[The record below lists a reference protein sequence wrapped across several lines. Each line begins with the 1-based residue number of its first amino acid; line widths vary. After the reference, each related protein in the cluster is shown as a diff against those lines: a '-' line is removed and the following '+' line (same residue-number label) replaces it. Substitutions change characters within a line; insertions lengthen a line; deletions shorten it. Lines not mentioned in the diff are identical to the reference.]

1 MASIVGQ
8 SIILKCGTANPKIHI
23 ASRPAGAIP
32 TGLEAVLKQTKGITQ
47 MTYYGRYYQ
56 DGSYVLY
63 IPGTGMG
70 PDVSMSY
77 WMIPGTYI
85 DIE

>member
-1 MASIVGQ
+1 M
-8 SIILKCGTANPKIHI
+8 
-23 ASRPAGAIP
+23 P
-32 TGLEAVLKQTKGITQ
+32 TGLEAVERSARLTEANH
-47 MTYYGRYYQ
+47 MNYYGGQYQ
-56 DGSYVLY
+56 DGFYVLY